1 MAQLFSEKNLKK
13 ARTINDLENTS
24 KNTSSEVKNIKKEE
38 KTENEIKENAKKT
51 QEIKI
56 EEKQTSKK
64 EENKELKVEKTK
76 EKSEIKTKKTIS
88 SDNRLI
94 FGFNEKKKPLFIPE
108 SSRYLNTLVLGLKG
122 TGKTTGLLPFFV
134 EQDLKNKQVG
144 ATIFVTKQEMA
155 YTIYTLAKQY
165 KRKIIF
171 IKPSIDNQISNK
183 FLYKTEYDYDYID
196 TEIICYKEAIKS
208 KSIVIVDME
217 LLKYKSEA
225 IKVCAMLLLQL
236 QLDIQET
243 DLTSK
248 IPHFLYLDD
257 AEVYLPF
264 IKYLLQFS
272 DNYNLGITLFM
283 NSRNQMGEYK
293 SLIDNYIRNIF
304 LLNAITI
311 EDNEFYKLKFKEQS
325 ENSRT
330 SLNVLYE
337 VIDGMNNSRIGIA
350 NYKRFQPEEWE
361 DLEKKSKKY
370 RTKLLKEKRT
380 KQELELRD
388 DLKGVM
394 GTKSVKGEPIPID
407 ESILKEDDI
416 IDFTSETEEEI
427 AKKEEAMHEE
437 IRTQII
443 EEEKSQKREL
453 ATKSFNN
460 MNKKIDYCDDN
471 FDFEF

>member
-1 MAQLFSEKNLKK
+1 MTQLFSEKNLKK
-13 ARTINDLENTS
+13 ARTINDHENTN
-24 KNTSSEVKNIKKEE
+24 KNINSEVKSIKKEE
-38 KTENEIKENAKKT
+38 KIENETTKKT
-51 QEIKI
+51 QERKI
-56 EEKQTSKK
+56 EENPINKK
-64 EENKELKVEKTK
+64 EESKELKVEKVK
-76 EKSEIKTKKTIS
+76 EKTDTKTKKPIS
-88 SDNRLI
+88 LDNRLI

-155 YTIYTLAKQY
+155 YTIYTLAKQN

-208 KSIVIVDME
+208 KSIIIVDME

-225 IKVCAMLLLQL
+225 IKACAMLLLQL

-293 SLIDNYIRNIF
+293 SLIDNYIRNII

-416 IDFTSETEEEI
+416 MDFTSETEEEL